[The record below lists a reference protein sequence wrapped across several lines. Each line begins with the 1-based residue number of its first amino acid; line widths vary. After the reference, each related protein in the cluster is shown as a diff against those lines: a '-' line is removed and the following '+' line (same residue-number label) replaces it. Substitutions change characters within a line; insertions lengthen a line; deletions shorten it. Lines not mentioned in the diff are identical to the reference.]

1 MCVLNFSWKN
11 IEASASLSTRSVA
24 LGQSQIKSNNR
35 MLDDKKSNRFEATL
49 LVCLS
54 VWVSLGNFV
63 SFAQGKQQFT
73 AAPKAPS
80 VL

>member
-1 MCVLNFSWKN
+1 MCVLKFYWKN
-11 IEASASLSTRSVA
+11 IEASVSLSTRSVA
-24 LGQSQIKSNNR
+24 LGQSQIKSNR
-35 MLDDKKSNRFEATL
+35 MLDDKQSNRFEATL

-73 AAPKAPS
+73 AAPKTPS